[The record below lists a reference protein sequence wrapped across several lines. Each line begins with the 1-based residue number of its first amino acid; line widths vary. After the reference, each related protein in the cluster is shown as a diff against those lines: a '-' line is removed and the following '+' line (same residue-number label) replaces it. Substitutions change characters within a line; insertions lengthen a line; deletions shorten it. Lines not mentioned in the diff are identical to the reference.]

1 MNYYSKHALDYIKN
15 TINADMKDYYSVFL
29 SYISSS
35 SKILDIGFGSGRD
48 SLYFSSLGYD
58 VTSLDPVEGFCVYG
72 RQLGLN
78 NVVLGSIEEITYLEE
93 FDGLWASASLLH
105 IKSNNL
111 ISVFNKCY
119 DALKDNGVMFVSFK
133 YGDFEGM
140 VNERYFTYLNEKS
153 FNSII
158 NNTKFRSDKLWVN
171 ESDKLNRDIKW
182 LNAIL
187 IKEKE

>member
-15 TINADMKDYYSVFL
+15 TINADMRDYYSMFL
-29 SYISSS
+29 GYLNPA

-58 VTSLDPVEGFCVYG
+58 VTSLDPVEEFCAYG

-78 NVVLGSIEEITYLEE
+78 NVILGSVEEITCLEE
-93 FDGLWASASLLH
+93 FDALWASASLLH

-111 ISVFNKCY
+111 INIFNKCY

-140 VNERYFTYLNEKS
+140 IDERYFNYLTEKS
-153 FNSII
+153 FTSII
-158 NNTKFRSDKLWVN
+158 NNTKFRIDKLWIN

>member
-1 MNYYSKHALDYIKN
+1 MDYYKKNAKEYIES
-15 TINADMKDYYSVFL
+15 TINADMKDYYSMFL
-29 SYISSS
+29 GYLNPA

-48 SLYFSSLGYD
+48 SLYFSNLGYE
-58 VTSLDPVEGFCVYG
+58 VFSLDPIEEFCAYG

-78 NVVLGSIEEITYLEE
+78 NVILGSVEEITYEDE
-93 FDGLWASASLLH
+93 FDALWACASLLH

-111 ISVFNKCY
+111 INVFNKCY

-140 VNERYFTYLNEKS
+140 IDERYFTYLTEQS
-153 FNSII
+153 FSSIMH
-158 NNTKFRSDKLWVN
+158 NTKFRIDKLWIN
-171 ESDKLNRDIKW
+171 ESDKLNRNIKW